1 MLRSTPFV
9 ILDDAR
15 PRSGGQRLFSVPE
28 RVIIAHDAAEIPAA
42 LRALDH
48 GVKSGRHAAGY
59 FSYELGYFLEPK
71 LERIAPQVRR
81 VPLLWFGL
89 FNGFEQI
96 HPHNFDSW
104 LGGHIASRAYAGPAR
119 FSEDEDSY
127 SRKFD
132 AVQEYI
138 RAGDVYQINLTFPAR
153 FSFCGDPLALYA
165 RLRPHAAAGQGAFVF
180 DGERSILSF
189 SPELFFSVQ
198 NGVVTARPMKGT
210 APRGADTM
218 SDEASKARLMESR
231 KDRAENLMIVDLIR
245 NDFGRLA
252 KTGAVR
258 TRDLF
263 AVESYPTVHQMVSTI
278 DAELRPGIGIEDL
291 IRAVFPCGSV
301 TGAPK
306 IRAMEVI
313 RELESEPRGVY
324 CGSIGVFS
332 PDGSASLN
340 VAIRTLTISGDEGT
354 LGVGSAVV
362 ADSTARDEFQECL
375 LKARYFEE
383 GRVPLSLIET
393 LRFDPAQGFVRGERH
408 LTRMRESAGCLG
420 IAFDEVAARAA
431 MNRAVAGISEV
442 RRIRLLLAEDGSLD
456 VESRA
461 FDAPGEGD
469 VWRYVISEHRVQS
482 GDRLARYKSSWR
494 EIYDSERAQ
503 WNALGADEVLYL
515 NEKDE
520 LAEGSITNVFVRL
533 DGDLYTP
540 PLSAGALDGCLRR
553 SLIAEGTC
561 TERGLIRADLE
572 RAEGV
577 YFGNSLRGLIRAEAH
592 KT

>member
-1 MLRSTPFV
+1 
-9 ILDDAR
+9 
-15 PRSGGQRLFSVPE
+15 
-28 RVIIAHDAAEIPAA
+28 
-42 LRALDH
+42 
-48 GVKSGRHAAGY
+48 
-59 FSYELGYFLEPK
+59 
-71 LERIAPQVRR
+71 
-81 VPLLWFGL
+81 
-89 FNGFEQI
+89 
-96 HPHNFDSW
+96 
-104 LGGHIASRAYAGPAR
+104 
-119 FSEDEDSY
+119 
-127 SRKFD
+127 
-132 AVQEYI
+132 
-138 RAGDVYQINLTFPAR
+138 
-153 FSFCGDPLALYA
+153 
-165 RLRPHAAAGQGAFVF
+165 
-180 DGERSILSF
+180 
-189 SPELFFSVQ
+189 
-198 NGVVTARPMKGT
+198 MKGT

-313 RELESEPRGVY
+313 RELEPEPRGVY

-340 VAIRTLTISGDEGT
+340 VSIRTLTISGDEGT

-442 RRIRLLLAEDGSLD
+442 CRIRLLLADDGSLD

-561 TERGLIRADLE
+561 TERVLIRADLE